1 MNSKT
6 LQLKRV
12 LRAPLFILL
21 LAVGMTNA
29 MAQTFDDGVLN
40 YEINDD
46 GVSVTVK
53 SLVNPAATNSLTIPE
68 TTTYNGVTYKVTG
81 IATRAFMNHSGLTGD
96 LVIPNSVTTI
106 GTMAFLNCTGFTGHL
121 TLGNSVTYIGGM
133 AFACQNGANYTGNLV
148 LPNSVTVIESRAF
161 MNCSGFTGNLTVPSS
176 VTTLIAPFSGCSG
189 FTSFTMLPDI
199 PTGSSLGIEDYNIP
213 ITVSCGSKSLY
224 QYAPNWRYYTNI
236 SEDCSGMFEVSA
248 KADPVEGGSIIFGT
262 GGETL
267 FSDSFEKY
275 TSGNAIAAEALASGN
290 DWWNT
295 WDNTPGGEKDGIVTE
310 YHGRQCGHLVYGN
323 DQVLLLGN
331 KESGAYE
338 IEFDM
343 LIPDGKNGFF
353 SLLHQFSDG
362 SADQAVTCHLHVKD
376 GYPPEMT
383 PGSGTIERNNGV
395 LAYIPCI
402 FDAWMHFRI
411 NIDIDND
418 VARFYFST
426 PGNEELFLCQWQ
438 WSLGDNNADEDGT
451 LAAMDFWPPMNEET
465 SEFYIDNVRFIKYN
479 REFSMGN
486 NVNLQLVSENAFN
499 ERGAAQ
505 VSRYFAP
512 GSTCTLTAMANEGYR
527 FLNWT
532 KGGIPVST
540 DATYTFTVTEAK
552 DYVANFE
559 QTGVDE
565 WGNCISVFP
574 NPVACGEN
582 ISLCIADEFGSKVC
596 VEIINAVGMVVDT
609 RIISSLQ
616 SAPLL
621 KAPDTA
627 GIYTVRVIGED
638 KGTYCRKLIVR

>member
-46 GVSVTVK
+46 GISVTVK
-53 SLVNPAATNSLTIPE
+53 SLVSPAATDALTIPE
-68 TTTYNGVTYKVTG
+68 TTTYNGVTYKVTEIG
-81 IATRAFMNHSGLTGD
+81 TRAFMNHSGLTGD

-106 GTMAFLNCTGFTGHL
+106 GTMAFYNCTGFTGHL
-121 TLGNSVTYIGGM
+121 TLGNSVSLISSG
-133 AFACQNGANYTGNLV
+133 AFK
-148 LPNSVTVIESRAF
+148 
-161 MNCSGFTGNLTVPSS
+161 NCSGFTGNLTIPSS
-176 VTTLIAPFSGCSG
+176 VTVMSVPFSGCSG
-189 FTSFTMLPDI
+189 FTSFTMLMDI
-199 PTGSSLGIEDYNIP
+199 PPRGSLGIEDYNIP
-213 ITVSCGSKSLY
+213 ITVPCGSKSLY
-224 QYAPNWRYYTNI
+224 QYASNWRDYTNI
-236 SEDCSGMFEVSA
+236 LEDCSGMFEVSA
-248 KADPVEGGSIIFGT
+248 KANPVEGGSVLFGM

-275 TSGNAIAAEALASGN
+275 TLGNALAAEALAAGN
-290 DWWNT
+290 DWWTT
-295 WDNTPGGEKDGIVTE
+295 WDNAPGTEQDGIVTE
-310 YHGRQCGHLVYGN
+310 YQGTQCGRFVYGT

-331 KESGAYE
+331 KQSGAYE

-353 SLLHQFSDG
+353 SLLHRFSDG
-362 SADQAVTCHLHVKD
+362 TAEQAITCHLHVKN
-376 GYPPEMT
+376 GYPSEMT
-383 PGSGTIERNNGV
+383 PGSGTIKQNNSV
-395 LAYIPCI
+395 IAYMPCI
-402 FDAWMHFRI
+402 YDAWMHFRI

-418 VARFYFST
+418 VARFYFTT

-438 WSLGDNNADEDGT
+438 WSLGDNNAAEDGT
-451 LAAMDFWPPMNEET
+451 LAAMDFWPPMDEET
-465 SEFYIDNVRFIKYN
+465 SEFYVDNVRFIKYN

-512 GSTCTLTAMANEGYR
+512 GSTCTLTAMANEGHS

-532 KGGIPVST
+532 KNGNPVST
-540 DATYTFTVTEAK
+540 DATYTFTVTEAS
-552 DYVANFE
+552 DFVANFE
-559 QTGVDE
+559 ETGVDE

-582 ISLCIADEFGSKVC
+582 VSLGIADDFGSKVR

-609 RIISSLQ
+609 RIISSLH

-627 GIYTVRVIGED
+627 GIYTVRVTGED

>member
-40 YEINDD
+40 YQVNDD

-53 SLVNPAATNSLTIPE
+53 SLVSPAATDALTIPE
-68 TTTYNGVTYKVTG
+68 TTTYNGVTYKVTEIG
-81 IATRAFMNHSGLTGD
+81 ARAFMNHSGLTGD

-121 TLGNSVTYIGGM
+121 TLGNSVTTIGGM

-148 LPNSVTVIESRAF
+148 LPNSVTAIESKAF
-161 MNCSGFTGNLTVPSS
+161 MNCSGFTGNLTIPSS
-176 VTTLIAPFSGCSG
+176 VIRLSEPFSGCSG
-189 FTSFTMLPDI
+189 ITSFSMLPVI
-199 PTGSSLGIEDYNIP
+199 PTNGSLGVDDNIP
-213 ITVSCGSKSLY
+213 ITVPCGSISLY
-224 QYAPNWRYYTNI
+224 QCSPYWRNYTNI
-236 SEDCSGMFEVSA
+236 SEDCSNRYEVTA
-248 KADPVEGGSIIFGT
+248 KAYPVEGGSVLFGT

-275 TSGNAIAAEALASGN
+275 TSGNAIAAEALAAGN
-290 DWWNT
+290 DWWTT
-295 WDNTPGGEKDGIVTE
+295 WDNTPGTEEDGMVTE
-310 YHGRQCGHLVYGN
+310 YHGRQCGHFVYGN

-362 SADQAVTCHLHVKD
+362 SADQAVTYHLHVKD

-383 PGSGTIERNNGV
+383 PGSGTIEQNNIV

-402 FDAWMHFRI
+402 YDAWMHFRI

-451 LAAMDFWPPMNEET
+451 LAAMDFWPPLDVET
-465 SEFYIDNVRFIKYN
+465 SEYYIDNVRFMQYG
-479 REFSMGN
+479 RELSMGN
-486 NVNLQLVSENAFN
+486 NGNSENAFD
-499 ERGAAQ
+499 ERGASQ

-512 GSTCTLTAMANEGYR
+512 GSTCTLTAMANEGHS

-532 KGGIPVST
+532 KNGTPVST
-540 DATYTFTVTEAK
+540 DATYTFTVTEAS
-552 DYVANFE
+552 DFVAIFE
-559 QTGVDE
+559 ETGVE
-565 WGNCISVFP
+565 ERGNCISVFP

-582 ISLCIADEFGSKVC
+582 VSLGIADEFGSKVS
-596 VEIINAVGMVVDT
+596 VEIINAVGMVVKT
-609 RIISSLQ
+609 QIISSLQ
-616 SAPLL
+616 SSPLL
-621 KAPDTA
+621 TAPETS
-627 GIYTVRVIGED
+627 GIYTVRVTVED
-638 KGTYCRKLIVR
+638 KGTYCKKLIVK

>member
-53 SLVNPAATNSLTIPE
+53 SLVSPAAMDALTIPE
-68 TTTYNGVTYKVTG
+68 TTTYNGVTYKVTEIG
-81 IATRAFMNHSGLTGD
+81 ARAFMNHSGLTGD

-121 TLGNSVTYIGGM
+121 TLGNSVTTIGGM

-148 LPNSVTVIESRAF
+148 LPNSVTVIESKAF
-161 MNCSGFTGNLTVPSS
+161 MNCSGFTGNLTIPSS
-176 VTTLIAPFSGCSG
+176 VIRLSNPFSGCSG
-189 FTSFTMLPDI
+189 ITSFTMLPDI
-199 PTGSSLGIEDYNIP
+199 PTNGSLGVDDNIP
-213 ITVSCGSKSLY
+213 ITVPCGSISLY
-224 QYAPNWRYYTNI
+224 QCSPYWRNYTNI
-236 SEDCSGMFEVSA
+236 SEDCSNRYEVTA
-248 KADPVEGGSIIFGT
+248 KAYPVESGSVLFGT

-267 FSDSFEKY
+267 FFDSFEKY
-275 TSGNAIAAEALASGN
+275 TSGNAIAAEALAAGN
-290 DWWNT
+290 DWWTT
-295 WDNTPGGEKDGIVTE
+295 WDNTPGTEEDGMVTE
-310 YHGRQCGHLVYGN
+310 YHGRQCGHFVYGN

-331 KESGAYE
+331 KESGTYE

-362 SADQAVTCHLHVKD
+362 SAAQAVTCHLHVKD

-383 PGSGTIERNNGV
+383 PGSGTIEQNNIV
-395 LAYIPCI
+395 LAYIPCVY
-402 FDAWMHFRI
+402 DAWMHFRF

-426 PGNEELFLCQWQ
+426 SGNEELFLCQWQ
-438 WSLGDNNADEDGT
+438 WSLGDNNSNEDGT
-451 LAAMDFWPPMNEET
+451 LAAMDFWPPLNVET
-465 SEFYIDNVRFIKYN
+465 SEYYIDNVRFIQYG
-479 REFSMGN
+479 RELSMGN
-486 NVNLQLVSENAFN
+486 HTNILITSENASD
-499 ERGAAQ
+499 ERGAGKI
-505 VSRYFAP
+505 SGYFAP
-512 GSTCTLTAMANEGYR
+512 GSTCTLTALANEGYN
-527 FLNWT
+527 FLVWM
-532 KGGIPVST
+532 KGENAISSS
-540 DATYTFTVTEAK
+540 ATYSFTVMEDN
-552 DYVANFE
+552 DYVAIFE
-559 QTGVDE
+559 EAGVNE
-565 WGNCISVFP
+565 QGSCISVFP
-574 NPVACGEN
+574 NPVACGGTV
-582 ISLCIADEFGSKVC
+582 SLGMADDFGSKVR
-596 VEIINAVGMVVDT
+596 VEIVNAAGMVVET

-627 GIYTVRVIGED
+627 GIYTVRVTGEN
-638 KGTYCRKLIVR
+638 KGTYCRKLVVR

>member
-40 YEINDD
+40 YQVNDD

-53 SLVNPAATNSLTIPE
+53 SLVSPAATDALTIPE
-68 TTTYNGVTYKVTG
+68 TTTYNGVTYKVTEIG
-81 IATRAFMNHSGLTGD
+81 TRAFMNHSGLTGD

-106 GTMAFLNCTGFTGHL
+106 GTMAFYNCTGFTGHL
-121 TLGNSVTYIGGM
+121 TLGNSVSLIGSG
-133 AFACQNGANYTGNLV
+133 AFK
-148 LPNSVTVIESRAF
+148 
-161 MNCSGFTGNLTVPSS
+161 NCSGFTGNLTIPSS
-176 VTTLIAPFSGCSG
+176 VTTMSVPFSGCSG
-189 FTSFTMLPDI
+189 FTSFTMLMDI
-199 PTGSSLGIEDYNIP
+199 PTRGSLGIEDYNIP
-213 ITVSCGSKSLY
+213 ITVPCGSKSLY
-224 QYAPNWRYYTNI
+224 QYASNWRDYTNI
-236 SEDCSGMFEVSA
+236 LEDCSGMFEVSA
-248 KADPVEGGSIIFGT
+248 KANPVEGGSVLFGT

-267 FSDSFEKY
+267 FFDSFEKY
-275 TSGNAIAAEALASGN
+275 TLGNKLAAEALAAGN
-290 DWWNT
+290 DWWTT
-295 WDNTPGGEKDGIVTE
+295 WDNIPGAEKDGIVTE
-310 YHGRQCGHLVYGN
+310 YHGTQCGRFNYGT

-331 KESGAYE
+331 KQSGAYE

-362 SADQAVTCHLHVKD
+362 TAEQAITCHLHVKNS
-376 GYPPEMT
+376 YPPEMT
-383 PGSGTIERNNGV
+383 PGIGTIKQNNGV
-395 LAYIPCI
+395 LAYMPCI

-418 VARFYFST
+418 VARFYFTTS
-426 PGNEELFLCQWQ
+426 GNEELFLCQWQ

-451 LAAMDFWPPMNEET
+451 LAAMDFWPPMDEET

-486 NVNLQLVSENAFN
+486 NVHLQLVSENAFN
-499 ERGAAQ
+499 ERGAVQ
-505 VSRYFAP
+505 VIRYFAP
-512 GSTCTLTAMANEGYR
+512 GSTCTLTAMANEGHS

-532 KGGIPVST
+532 KNGTPVST
-540 DATYTFTVTEAK
+540 DATYTFTVTEAS
-552 DYVANFE
+552 DFVANFE
-559 QTGVDE
+559 ETGVDE

-582 ISLCIADEFGSKVC
+582 VSLGIADDFGSKVR

-609 RIISSLQ
+609 RIISSLH

-627 GIYTVRVIGED
+627 GIYTVRVTGED